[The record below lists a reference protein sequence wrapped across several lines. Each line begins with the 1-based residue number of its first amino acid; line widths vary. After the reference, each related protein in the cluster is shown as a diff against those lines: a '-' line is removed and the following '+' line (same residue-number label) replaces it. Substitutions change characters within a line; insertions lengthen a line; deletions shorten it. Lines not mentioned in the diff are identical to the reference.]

1 MLHKTEW
8 ILAFNSSNVNGK
20 NDWFQVFLNIVQKK
34 KKCNQTIVFPI
45 LIYLVLNLENPA
57 LKNRGQIN

>member
-1 MLHKTEW
+1 MEKM
-8 ILAFNSSNVNGK
+8 IDSK
-20 NDWFQVFLNIVQKK
+20 YFLIQLKK

-45 LIYLVLNLENPA
+45 LIYLALNLENPA